1 MLARKSQLQSH
12 KSSGSVTLERSRLNA
27 ARALA
32 IRRNDIEEVA
42 QINNQLASLGP
53 SRSRHQEETVD
64 PLAKVN
70 ERNRRANMEAVRQA
84 ELVASARKRN
94 ERKLAAAGTP
104 TPVLDPSAR
113 LKTLPRL
120 FNSATPTTSRS
131 VFIACQTVLP
141 AFLHIVDLC
150 FFVDQ
155 EHQVVHLN
163 LF

>member
-1 MLARKSQLQSH
+1 
-12 KSSGSVTLERSRLNA
+12 
-27 ARALA
+27 
-32 IRRNDIEEVA
+32 
-42 QINNQLASLGP
+42 
-53 SRSRHQEETVD
+53 
-64 PLAKVN
+64 
-70 ERNRRANMEAVRQA
+70 MEAVRQA